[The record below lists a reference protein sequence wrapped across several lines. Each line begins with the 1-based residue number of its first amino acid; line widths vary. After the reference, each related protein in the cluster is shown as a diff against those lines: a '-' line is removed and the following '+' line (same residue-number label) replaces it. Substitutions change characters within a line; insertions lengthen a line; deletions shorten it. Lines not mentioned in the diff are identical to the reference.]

1 MEKYVKK
8 MYYMYGFGFNRWGK
22 GFGLMGLLI
31 GDDHPLNLPNS
42 IFGIV
47 FYILQIAL
55 SKYLCI
61 LYDCTKM
68 HTQVNFN
75 RSICSRSL
83 FSMKMVK

>member
-22 GFGLMGLLI
+22 GFGLIGLLI

-61 LYDCTKM
+61 LYDSTKL

-75 RSICSRSL
+75 RSIRSRSL
-83 FSMKMVK
+83 FQ